1 MDGSFRSSFVRQFSL
16 DIVKSTFLICFV
28 LLVNDQM
35 TVKVMTSLGTRWLFI
50 IKKKNSYELTVQY
63 LAAKNGISQ
72 LKCQIY

>member
-16 DIVKSTFLICFV
+16 DIVKSTFFICFV

-63 LAAKNGISQ
+63 PAAKNGISQ